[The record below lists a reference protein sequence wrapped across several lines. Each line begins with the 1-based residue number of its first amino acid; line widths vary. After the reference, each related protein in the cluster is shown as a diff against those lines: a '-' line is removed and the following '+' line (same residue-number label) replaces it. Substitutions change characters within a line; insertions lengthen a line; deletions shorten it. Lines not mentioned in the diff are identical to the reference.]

1 MADLRPQR
9 GTGMHHI
16 RASVVGLGLSC
27 ALAGALAAQDK
38 SGPVPSTTVTPVA
51 PATEAQH
58 DPHMHSDMTV
68 PKTPQ
73 LLTGYGDGGF
83 AISQAKPAAAK
94 FFANGLELH
103 AAFAH
108 RAALAAMNEAA
119 RLDPGCAM
127 CQWGQALTGGPTIN
141 YNKDAKER
149 APLLAQAQRARDG
162 ATKAGSPKERALTAA
177 LITRYTPAKDAA
189 TQDRAYAAAMQ
200 QVATQFPLDDQIA
213 VLTADALMVAAF
225 TEGGDYDHALLADC
239 LKLLET
245 VLARAPEYSPAIH
258 FYIHATEVVGTPE
271 LAVPYAEQLGR
282 LAPHASHLVH
292 MPSHTWYWTGRY
304 HDAAEANRR
313 AVEIDKA
320 NAKRLGLGL
329 PQGVWGLPY
338 HSHNVIF
345 GLGGAL
351 MAGDS
356 RTALDLARP
365 LVEMAAQRVKPEP
378 ANELLAASGYF
389 ALARFD
395 PASVLALP
403 QPKLPYLKAAWHY
416 ARAESLVWMGDLPGA
431 RHERDAIPTFIAN
444 GHAADWPHDG
454 TTAAEQMLG
463 ITRAVIDGRV
473 AMAEHRWSDAATAF
487 RLGALFEE
495 TKEFAYFDDPPAFW
509 YPVRRDLAAA
519 LLAAGDAA
527 GAQREAEASLRLRML
542 DPVAEQILAAA
553 RAVLSKDSPLLR

>member
-1 MADLRPQR
+1 MRRIRIA
-9 GTGMHHI
+9 GTGL
-16 RASVVGLGLSC
+16 ALGC
-27 ALAGALAAQDK
+27 ALAAALTGVLAGPLLAQDK
-38 SGPVPSTTVTPVA
+38 SGPEPAA
-51 PATEAQH
+51 PATAAAAPAAEAQH
-58 DPHMHSDMTV
+58 DPHLHSDMTV
-68 PKTPQ
+68 PKTAQ
-73 LLTGYGDGGF
+73 LLTGYGGGGF
-83 AISQAKPAAAK
+83 AISHATPAAAK

-108 RAALAAMNEAA
+108 RAALAAMDEAA
-119 RLDPGCAM
+119 RLDPACAM

-141 YNKDAKER
+141 YGKDAKER
-149 APLLAQAQRARDG
+149 EPLLALALAARAG
-162 ATKAGSPKERALTAA
+162 AAAAGTPKERALTSA
-177 LITRYTPAKDAA
+177 LVTRYTPAKDAA
-189 TQDRAYAAAMQ
+189 AQDRAYAAAMQ
-200 QVATQFPLDDQIA
+200 QVAAQLPLDDQIA

-225 TEGGDYDHALLADC
+225 TEDGDYDHALLGAG

-245 VLARAPEYSPAIH
+245 VLARAPEYTPAIH

-271 LAVPYAEQLGR
+271 LAVPYAEQLAR
-282 LAPHASHLVH
+282 LAPRASHLVH

-304 HDAAEANRR
+304 QDAAETNRR

-320 NAKRLGLGL
+320 NAKRLGLGP

-365 LVEMAAQRVKPEP
+365 LAEMAAQRSEAEP
-378 ANELLAASGYF
+378 ATQLLAASGYF

-395 PASVLALP
+395 PASVMALP
-403 QPKLPYLKAAWHY
+403 QPKLPYLQAAWHY
-416 ARAESLVWMGDLPGA
+416 ARAESLIWMGDLAGA
-431 RHERDAIPTFIAN
+431 RQERDAIPAVIAP
-444 GHAADWPHDG
+444 GKAADWPHDG
-454 TTAAEQMLG
+454 TIAAEQMLG
-463 ITRAVIDGRV
+463 ITRAVIGGRV
-473 AMAEHRWSDAATAF
+473 AMAERRWGDAATAF
-487 RLGALFEE
+487 RQAAVFEE
-495 TKEFAYFDDPPAFW
+495 TKEFSYFDDPPAFW

-553 RAVLSKDSPLLR
+553 RAVLTADSPLLR